1 MNAATR
7 LRRDPAWL
15 AVTLVALAIM
25 AMFLVWPLAATF
37 AHSFEGK
44 SGGFGFEGYT
54 KFFGTRAYRDTLYNT
69 LILGGV
75 VTATSM
81 VVGGALAVLVARC
94 RFPFSGWVAAL
105 PLVTL
110 VIPDVV
116 VAAAWTLV
124 LGQQGIVNS
133 WLEPFNVELPSLYSW
148 WGLVFVMTLN
158 SYVYAFVMILVGLKA
173 VDRNLEEA
181 AMSLGRP
188 MSRVLA
194 GVTLPL
200 ILPSIFGAALVVFT
214 HVIGSFGIPA
224 ILGARMPMLAVKAYN
239 EFVSELGGNPQ
250 MQATMASILVLL
262 GVAVLVLQKLAVE
275 RRQFQME
282 SGRAPQPV
290 PIRGAGAVL
299 AATCV
304 VVVVALSLLP
314 AVVALVTAFTPARG
328 PVLSYGG
335 FTTIHMATAL
345 QKGIQPLYNSL
356 FLAAIATVAGVLF
369 SVAVAYLVVK
379 RRSRVTAGLDVLV
392 MLPLTIAG
400 TVLGIALANTFN
412 TGWVVL
418 TGTWI
423 IMALAYFLRRIPN
436 SVRAA
441 VGPLHNVR
449 DSIEEASVSLGV
461 PPLRTFFKVVLPLIM
476 PAVWAAALLMWIT
489 SLSELSA
496 TIVLYY
502 GGMSTMPIEIF
513 QQIDSGRLALA
524 SAYSVLLLL
533 AIFVPLAVARW
544 TSRWNKRVRVAYSA
558 LGDGV

>member
-1 MNAATR
+1 MVAGFAI
-7 LRRDPAWL
+7 L
-15 AVTLVALAIM
+15 AL
-25 AMFLVWPLAATF
+25 FLVWPLVTTF
-37 AHSFEGK
+37 AYSFRGPDGSYGL
-44 SGGFGFEGYT
+44 SGYAA
-54 KFFGTRAYRDTLYNT
+54 FFNSRPYRDSLWNT
-69 LILGGV
+69 LILGGA

-81 VVGGALAVLVARC
+81 VVGGALAILVARC
-94 RFPFSGWVAAL
+94 RFPFAGWVAAL

-116 VAAAWTLV
+116 VAAAWTLI

-133 WLEPFNVELPSLYSW
+133 WISSTGLQVGSLYSW

-188 MSRVLA
+188 LPRVLT

-200 ILPSIFGAALVVFT
+200 ILPSIFGAAVVVFT

-224 ILGARMPMLAVKAYN
+224 ILGARMPVLAVKAYN

-250 MQATMASILVLL
+250 MQTTMATMLVIL
-262 GVAVLVLQKLAVE
+262 GVAMLAVQKLFVE
-275 RRQFQME
+275 RGQYQME
-282 SGRAPQPV
+282 SGRAPPQV
-290 PIRGAGAVL
+290 PIRGLAGTL
-299 AATCV
+299 AAAAV
-304 VVVVALSLLP
+304 VVVVVLSLAP
-314 AVVALVTAFTPARG
+314 AVVAVVTAFTPAKG
-328 PVLSYGG
+328 PVVHYGG
-335 FTTIHMATAL
+335 FTLDHMSSAL
-345 QKGIQPLYNSL
+345 TRAAIPLRNSL
-356 FLAAIATVAGVLF
+356 GLAAVATVAGVVF
-369 SVAVAYLVVK
+369 SVAAAYLVVK
-379 RRSRVTAGLDVLV
+379 RRSAATATLDVLV

-400 TVLGIALANTFN
+400 TVLGIALVNTFN
-412 TGWVVL
+412 TGWLVL

-461 PPLRTFFKVVLPLIM
+461 PPLRSFFKVVLPLIG
-476 PAVWAAALLMWIT
+476 PAVIAAAVLMWVT

-513 QQIDSGRLALA
+513 QQVDSGRLAPA
-524 SAYSVLLLL
+524 SAYSVILML
-533 AIFVPLAVARW
+533 AIFLPLAIARW
-544 TSRWNKRVRVAYSA
+544 AFNVKVDAIQ
-558 LGDGV
+558 

>member
-1 MNAATR
+1 MNAALR
-7 LRRDPAWL
+7 WRRDPAWTAVMLTAFAVL
-15 AVTLVALAIM
+15 ALFLA
-25 AMFLVWPLAATF
+25 WPLVTTF
-37 AHSFEGK
+37 AASFRGNDGSFGLGGYAAFFK
-44 SGGFGFEGYT
+44 SRG
-54 KFFGTRAYRDTLYNT
+54 YRDSLWNT
-69 LILGGV
+69 LILGAS

-81 VVGGALAVLVARC
+81 IVGGALAILVARC
-94 RFPFSGWVAAL
+94 RFPLAGWVAAL

-124 LGQQGIVNS
+124 LGRQGIVNA
-133 WLEPFNVELPSLYSW
+133 WLASTGWEVGSLYSW

-173 VDRNLEEA
+173 MDRTLEEA

-188 MSRVLA
+188 LPRVLA

-224 ILGARMPMLAVKAYN
+224 ILGARMPVLAVKAYN

-250 MQATMASILVLL
+250 MQTTMATLLVLL
-262 GVAVLVLQKLAVE
+262 GVAMLVVQKGLVE
-275 RRQFQME
+275 RGQYQMD
-282 SGRAPQPV
+282 SGRAPAAV
-290 PIRGAGAVL
+290 PIRGAAGVL
-299 AATCV
+299 AAMAVVIV
-304 VVVVALSLLP
+304 VVLSLAP

-335 FTTIHMATAL
+335 FTLEHMVAAL
-345 QKGIQPLYNSL
+345 TRSARPLWNSL
-356 FLAAIATVAGVLF
+356 ALAGVATVAGVVF

-379 RRSRVTAGLDVLV
+379 RRSATTAALDVLV

-400 TVLGIALANTFN
+400 TVLGIALVNTFN
-412 TGWVVL
+412 TGWLTL
-418 TGTWI
+418 TGTWM

-441 VGPLHNVR
+441 VGPLHNLR
-449 DSIEEASVSLGV
+449 DSIEEASMSLGV
-461 PPLRTFFKVVLPLIM
+461 PPLASFFKVVMPLIG
-476 PAVWAAALLMWIT
+476 PAVAAAAVLMWVT

-513 QQIDSGRLALA
+513 QQVDSGRLAPA
-524 SAYSVLLLL
+524 SAYSVILML
-533 AIFVPLAVARW
+533 AIFLPLALARW
-544 TSRWNKRVRVAYSA
+544 VFRVKVDAIQ
-558 LGDGV
+558 

>member
-1 MNAATR
+1 MSAV
-7 LRRDPAWL
+7 LRFKRDPAW
-15 AVTLVALAIM
+15 TLVMLAGFAILGL
-25 AMFLVWPLAATF
+25 FLVWPLVTTFAYSLRGSDGGYGLGGYATF
-37 AHSFEGK
+37 FMSRAH
-44 SGGFGFEGYT
+44 
-54 KFFGTRAYRDTLYNT
+54 RDSLWNT
-69 LILGGV
+69 LILGGA

-81 VVGGALAVLVARC
+81 IIGGALAVLVARC
-94 RFPFSGWVAAL
+94 RFPLSGWVAAL

-116 VAAAWTLV
+116 VAAAWTLI
-124 LGQQGIVNS
+124 LGQQGIVNTWLPPS
-133 WLEPFNVELPSLYSW
+133 WQIGSLYSW
-148 WGLVFVMTLN
+148 WGLIFVMTLN

-181 AMSLGRP
+181 ALSLGRP
-188 MSRVLA
+188 LPRVLT

-200 ILPSIFGAALVVFT
+200 IVPSIFGAALVVFT

-224 ILGARMPMLAVKAYN
+224 ILGARMPVLAVKAYN

-250 MQATMASILVLL
+250 MQTIMSSLLVIL
-262 GVAVLVLQKLAVE
+262 GVAMLAVQKLVIE
-275 RRQFQME
+275 RGQYQME
-282 SGRAPQPV
+282 SGRPPPSIA
-290 PIRGAGAVL
+290 IRGVPGTLAAVL
-299 AATCV
+299 V
-304 VVVVALSLLP
+304 VIVVALSMAP
-314 AVVALVTAFTPARG
+314 AVVALVTAFTPSRG

-335 FTTIHMATAL
+335 FTTVHMMSAL
-345 QKGIQPLYNSL
+345 TKSARPMWNSL
-356 FLAAIATVAGVLF
+356 GLAAIATAAGVVF

-379 RRSRVTAGLDVLV
+379 RRSLATGALDVLV

-400 TVLGIALANTFN
+400 TVLGIALVNTFN
-412 TGWVVL
+412 TGWLVL
-418 TGTWI
+418 TGTWT

-461 PPLRTFFKVVLPLIM
+461 APLRSFFKVVLPLIR
-476 PAVWAAALLMWIT
+476 PAVAAAAVLMWVT

-513 QQIDSGRLALA
+513 QQVDSGRLALA
-524 SAYSVLLLL
+524 SAYSVLLML
-533 AIFVPLAVARW
+533 AIFVPLAIARW
-544 TSRWNKRVRVAYSA
+544 VFRIKVDAIQ
-558 LGDGV
+558 

>member
-1 MNAATR
+1 MSATFTFK
-7 LRRDPAWL
+7 RDPAWTVVMLLAL
-15 AVTLVALAIM
+15 AVLGV
-25 AMFLVWPLAATF
+25 FLVWPLVTTF
-37 AHSFEGK
+37 AASFHGK
-44 SGGFGFEGYT
+44 AGGWGFGGYVT
-54 KFFGTRAYRDTLYNT
+54 FFSDKPYRESLWNT
-69 LILGGV
+69 LILGGA

-81 VVGGALAVLVARC
+81 VIGGALAVLVARC
-94 RFPFSGWVAAL
+94 KFPLASWVAAL

-116 VAAAWTLV
+116 VAAAWTLI
-124 LGQQGIVNS
+124 LGRQGIVNG
-133 WLEPFNVELPSLYSW
+133 WLEPTGFQLGSLYSW
-148 WGLVFVMTLN
+148 WGLIFVMTLN

-181 AMSLGRP
+181 AMSLGQP
-188 MSRVLA
+188 LPRVLT

-200 ILPSIFGAALVVFT
+200 IMPSIFGAAVVVFT

-224 ILGARMPMLAVKAYN
+224 ILGARMPVLAVKAYN

-250 MQATMASILVLL
+250 MQTIMATLLVLL
-262 GVAVLVLQKLAVE
+262 GVAMLLLQKFAVE
-275 RRQFQME
+275 RRQYQME
-282 SGRAPQPV
+282 SGRAPM
-290 PIRGAGAVL
+290 PIPISGVAGSIAAALVL
-299 AATCV
+299 LV
-304 VVVVALSLLP
+304 VVLSLAP
-314 AVVALVTAFTPARG
+314 AVVAVVTAFTPSRG

-345 QKGIQPLYNSL
+345 GKSIQPLWNSL
-356 FLAAIATVAGVLF
+356 ALAAIATVGGVIF
-369 SVAVAYLVVK
+369 SVGVAYLVVK
-379 RRSRVTAGLDVLV
+379 RRSALTGVLDMLV

-400 TVLGIALANTFN
+400 TVLGIALINTFN
-412 TGWVVL
+412 TGWLVL
-418 TGTWI
+418 TGTWM

-461 PPLRTFFKVVLPLIM
+461 PPLKSFFKVVLPLIG
-476 PAVWAAALLMWIT
+476 PAVAAAAVLMWVT

-513 QQIDSGRLALA
+513 QQVDSGRLALA
-524 SAYSVLLLL
+524 SAYSVILML
-533 AIFVPLAVARW
+533 AIFVPLAIARW
-544 TSRWNKRVRVAYSA
+544 VFRVKVDA
-558 LGDGV
+558 VQ

>member
-1 MNAATR
+1 M
-7 LRRDPAWL
+7 RRDPAWTMVMVFAF
-15 AVTLVALAIM
+15 AVLGL
-25 AMFLVWPLAATF
+25 FLVWPLVTMF
-37 AHSFEGK
+37 AYSFQGK
-44 SGGFGFEGYT
+44 DGGVGFSGYT
-54 KFFGTRAYRDTLYNT
+54 TFFASRPYRDSLWNT
-69 LILGGV
+69 LILGGA
-75 VTATSM
+75 VTVTSM
-81 VVGGALAVLVARC
+81 IVGGALAVLVARC
-94 RFPFSGWVAAL
+94 RFRFAGWVAAL

-116 VAAAWTLV
+116 VAAAWTLI
-124 LGQQGIVNS
+124 LGQQGIVNT
-133 WLEPFNVELPSLYSW
+133 WLQPTGWQIGSLYSW
-148 WGLVFVMTLN
+148 WGLIFVMTLN

-181 AMSLGRP
+181 AMSLGQP
-188 MSRVLA
+188 LPRVLT

-200 ILPSIFGAALVVFT
+200 ILPSIFGAAVVVFT

-224 ILGARMPMLAVKAYN
+224 ILGARMPVLAVKSYN

-250 MQATMASILVLL
+250 MQTVMATLLVLL
-262 GVAVLVLQKLAVE
+262 GVAMLAVQKLVIE
-275 RRQFQME
+275 RGQYQME
-282 SGRAPQPV
+282 SGRAPPAI
-290 PIRGAGAVL
+290 PIKGAPATV
-299 AATCV
+299 AAALV
-304 VVVVALSLLP
+304 VIVVFLSLVP
-314 AVVALVTAFTPARG
+314 ALVAGITAFTPSRG

-335 FTTIHMATAL
+335 FTLVHMTTAL
-345 QKGIQPLYNSL
+345 TKSVQPLWNSL
-356 FLAAIATVAGVLF
+356 ALAAVATVAGVIF

-379 RRSRVTAGLDVLV
+379 RPSAATNALDVLV

-400 TVLGIALANTFN
+400 TVLGIALVNTFN
-412 TGWVVL
+412 TGWLVL

-461 PPLRTFFKVVLPLIM
+461 PPLRSFFKVVLPLIG
-476 PAVWAAALLMWIT
+476 PAVAAAAVLMWVT

-513 QQIDSGRLALA
+513 QQVDSGRLGLA
-524 SAYSVLLLL
+524 SAYSVILML

-544 TSRWNKRVRVAYSA
+544 AFRIKVDAIQ
-558 LGDGV
+558 

>member
-1 MNAATR
+1 M
-7 LRRDPAWL
+7 RRDPAWSAIAYSAL
-15 AVTLVALAIM
+15 MVMTL
-25 AMFLVWPLAATF
+25 FLVWPLVTTF
-37 AHSFEGK
+37 AHSFQGK
-44 SGGFGFEGYT
+44 TGGYGLDGYAA
-54 KFFGTRAYRDTLYNT
+54 FFGARAYRDSLYNT
-69 LILGGV
+69 LILGAV

-81 VVGGALAVLVARC
+81 IVGGALAVLVARC
-94 RFPFSGWVAAL
+94 RFPFAAWVAAL

-124 LGQQGIVNS
+124 LGQQGIVNAL
-133 WLEPFNVELPSLYSW
+133 LERFDVQLPSLYSW

-188 MSRVLA
+188 MSRVFV

-200 ILPSIFGAALVVFT
+200 ILPSVFGAAVVVFT

-224 ILGARMPMLAVKAYN
+224 ILGARMPVLAVKAYN

-250 MQATMASILVLL
+250 MQTIMASLLVML
-262 GVAVLVLQKLAVE
+262 GVAMLIVQKLVVE

-282 SGRAPQPV
+282 SGRTPAPV
-290 PIRGAGAVL
+290 PVHGIAATLAAGAVL
-299 AATCV
+299 V
-304 VVVVALSLLP
+304 IVILSLLP
-314 AVVALVTAFTPARG
+314 AVVAIFTAFTPAKG
-328 PVLSYGG
+328 PVLNYGG
-335 FTTIHMATAL
+335 FTLDHMATAL
-345 QKGIQPLYNSL
+345 SKARQPLWNSL
-356 FLAAIATVAGVLF
+356 SLAAIATVAGVLF
-369 SVAVAYLVVK
+369 SVAAAYLVVK
-379 RRSRVTAGLDVLV
+379 RRSFATATLDVLV

-400 TVLGIALANTFN
+400 TVLGIALVNTFN
-412 TGWVVL
+412 TGWLVL
-418 TGTWI
+418 TDTWV

-441 VGPLHNVR
+441 VGPLHNLR

-461 PPLRTFFKVVLPLIM
+461 PPLASFFKVVLPLIK
-476 PAVWAAALLMWIT
+476 PAVWAAALLMWVT

-513 QQIDSGRLALA
+513 QQVDSGRLALA
-524 SAYSVLLLL
+524 SAYSVILML
-533 AIFVPLAVARW
+533 AIFIPLAIAQW
-544 TSRWNKRVRVAYSA
+544 TFKLKLDAA
-558 LGDGV
+558 Q

>member
-1 MNAATR
+1 M
-7 LRRDPAWL
+7 RRDPAWT
-15 AVTLVALAIM
+15 AVTVFALMTM
-25 AMFLVWPLAATF
+25 ALFLVWPLVTTF
-37 AHSFEGK
+37 AHSFQGRQ
-44 SGGFGFEGYT
+44 GGFGLDGYAR
-54 KFFGTRAYRDTLYNT
+54 FFTTRSYRESLYNT
-69 LILGGV
+69 LILGAV
-75 VTATSM
+75 VTVTSM
-81 VVGGALAVLVARC
+81 IVGGALAVLVARC
-94 RFPFSGWVAAL
+94 RFPFVDWVAAL

-116 VAAAWTLV
+116 VAAAWTLI
-124 LGQQGIVNS
+124 LGQQGIVNA
-133 WLEPFNVELPSLYSW
+133 WLERFGTELPTLYSW

-188 MSRVLA
+188 MSRVFT

-200 ILPSIFGAALVVFT
+200 ILPSVFGAALVVFT

-224 ILGARMPMLAVKAYN
+224 ILGARMPVLAVKAYN

-250 MQATMASILVLL
+250 MQTIMSSLLVLL
-262 GVAVLVLQKLAVE
+262 GVAMLAIQKLVIE

-282 SGRAPQPV
+282 SGRTPAPV
-290 PIRGAGAVL
+290 PIRGAAGAV
-299 AATCV
+299 AAIAV
-304 VVVVALSLLP
+304 VVIVLLSVAP
-314 AVVALVTAFTPARG
+314 ALVAVITAFTPSKG

-335 FTTIHMATAL
+335 FTLEHMATAFS
-345 QKGIQPLYNSL
+345 KARQPLWNSL
-356 FLAAIATVAGVLF
+356 ALSAVATVAGTLF
-369 SVAVAYLVVK
+369 SIAIAYLVVK
-379 RRSRVTAGLDVLV
+379 RRSAATATLDVLV

-400 TVLGIALANTFN
+400 TVLGIALVNTFN
-412 TGWVVL
+412 SGWLVL

-461 PPLRTFFKVVLPLIM
+461 APLASFFKVVLPLVK
-476 PAVWAAALLMWIT
+476 PAAWAAAVLMWVT

-513 QQIDSGRLALA
+513 QQVDSGRLALA
-524 SAYSVLLLL
+524 SAYAVLLMAAIFIPL
-533 AIFVPLAVARW
+533 AIARW
-544 TSRWNKRVRVAYSA
+544 VFRLHLDAA
-558 LGDGV
+558 Q

>member
-1 MNAATR
+1 MR
-7 LRRDPAWL
+7 IRDPAWTVVL
-15 AVTLVALAIM
+15 LFAFVVMGL
-25 AMFLVWPLAATF
+25 FLVWPLVTTF
-37 AHSFEGK
+37 AHSFKGADGGYGV
-44 SGGFGFEGYT
+44 SGYAA
-54 KFFGTRAYRDTLYNT
+54 FFNSRPYRDSLWNT
-69 LILGGV
+69 LILGGA

-81 VVGGALAVLVARC
+81 IVGGALAVLVARC

-116 VAAAWTLV
+116 VAAAWTLI
-124 LGQQGIVNS
+124 LGQQGIVNT
-133 WLEPFNVELPSLYSW
+133 WLADTRFQVGSLYSW
-148 WGLVFVMTLN
+148 WGLIFVMTLN

-181 AMSLGRP
+181 ALGLGRP
-188 MSRVLA
+188 MSRVFT

-200 ILPSIFGAALVVFT
+200 ILPTLFGAALVVFT

-224 ILGARMPMLAVKAYN
+224 ILGARTPVLAVKAYN

-250 MQATMASILVLL
+250 IQTVMSTLLVAL
-262 GVAVLVLQKLAVE
+262 GVLMLVIQKALVE
-275 RRQFQME
+275 RRQYQME
-282 SGRAPQPV
+282 SGRAPA
-290 PIRGAGAVL
+290 PIAISGVAATL
-299 AATCV
+299 AAVSV
-304 VVVVALSLLP
+304 VVVVILSLAP
-314 AVVALVTAFTPARG
+314 AVVAAVTAFTPSKG
-328 PVLSYGG
+328 PVLNYGG
-335 FTTIHMATAL
+335 FTLEHMASAL
-345 QKGIQPLYNSL
+345 TKAATPLRNSL
-356 FLAAIATVAGVLF
+356 ALAAVATVAGVIF

-379 RRSRVTAGLDVLV
+379 RRSFATGALDILV

-400 TVLGIALANTFN
+400 TVLGIALINTFN
-412 TGWVVL
+412 TGWLVL

-441 VGPLHNVR
+441 VGPLHNIR

-461 PPLRTFFKVVLPLIM
+461 PPLKSFFKVVMPLIG
-476 PAVWAAALLMWIT
+476 PAVAAAAILMWVT

-513 QQIDSGRLALA
+513 QQVDSGRLAPA
-524 SAYSVLLLL
+524 SAYSVILML

-544 TSRWNKRVRVAYSA
+544 VFRVKVET
-558 LGDGV
+558 VQ